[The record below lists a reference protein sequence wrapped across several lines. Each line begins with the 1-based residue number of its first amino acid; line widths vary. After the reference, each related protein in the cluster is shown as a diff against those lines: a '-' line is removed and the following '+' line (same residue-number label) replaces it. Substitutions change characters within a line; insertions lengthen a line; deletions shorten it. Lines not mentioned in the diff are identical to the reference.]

1 MKKQFLETGI
11 IVTTH
16 GIKGEFKIN
25 PWCDT
30 PDFITDFKTLYL
42 DEGKTELVIEKSRVH
57 KNTVLVKAKGID
69 TPEDA
74 VKLRNKTVYINR
86 DDANID
92 EDAYFIQDL
101 IGLQVIDVD
110 NGKLYG
116 TLCDVTQTGAND
128 VYHLDANGKLLLVPA
143 IEQVVIEINL
153 EQNKMLIRPLEGL
166 FDDEN

>member
-30 PDFITDFKTLYL
+30 PHFITEFKTLYL
-42 DEGKTELVIEKSRVH
+42 DEGKIALEVQNSRVH

-86 DDANID
+86 DDADID
-92 EDAYFIQDL
+92 EDSYFIQDL
-101 IGLQVIDVD
+101 IGMEVLDVD
-110 NGKLYG
+110 SGKLYG
-116 TLCDVTQTGAND
+116 TLSDVSQTGAND
-128 VYHLDANGKLLLVPA
+128 VYHINSNGKLLLVPA
-143 IEQVVIEINL
+143 IEQVVIDIDI

>member
-1 MKKQFLETGI
+1 MKKQFLETGV

-25 PWCDT
+25 PWSDT
-30 PDFITDFKTLYL
+30 PDFITEFKTLYL

-128 VYHLDANGKLLLVPA
+128 VYHIDADGKLLLVPA

>member
-1 MKKQFLETGI
+1 M
-11 IVTTH
+11 
-16 GIKGEFKIN
+16 
-25 PWCDT
+25 
-30 PDFITDFKTLYL
+30 
-42 DEGKTELVIEKSRVH
+42 
-57 KNTVLVKAKGID
+57 
-69 TPEDA
+69 
-74 VKLRNKTVYINR
+74 
-86 DDANID
+86 
-92 EDAYFIQDL
+92 
-101 IGLQVIDVD
+101 QVIDVD

>member
-16 GIKGEFKIN
+16 GIKGE
-25 PWCDT
+25 
-30 PDFITDFKTLYL
+30 FKTLYL